1 MANGAPFTVRGIWRI
16 TKRPS
21 LSDRTVSKRKQDERK
36 AGKKEACR
44 LEGLL
49 PPPKHFNPAENKGTF
64 FLASSPWSPS
74 ELILPYSHSGMQKIK
89 RRRRGSESPFFFFSP
104 CCEQMFPSSSY
115 LSRVS
120 SCRWPGAWSSF
131 WLTFLQRSK
140 YSPLCAINEIKHLFI
155 EIIHATTERS
165 SLGSFFIEF
174 GINGHPKMIKP
185 GGVK

>member
-1 MANGAPFTVRGIWRI
+1 MVHPSFTVRGIWRI

-36 AGKKEACR
+36 AGR
-44 LEGLL
+44 R
-49 PPPKHFNPAENKGTF
+49 KHAGWKDSCLRQNTSTPQRIREHF

-89 RRRRGSESPFFFFSP
+89 RRRGSESPFFSP
-104 CCEQMFPSSSY
+104 CCEQVFPSSSY

-120 SCRWPGAWSSF
+120 SCCCCWPGAWSSF

-140 YSPLCAINEIKHLFI
+140 YSPLCAINEIKHLFT
-155 EIIHATTERS
+155 EIIHATTERNS
-165 SLGSFFIEF
+165 
-174 GINGHPKMIKP
+174 
-185 GGVK
+185 